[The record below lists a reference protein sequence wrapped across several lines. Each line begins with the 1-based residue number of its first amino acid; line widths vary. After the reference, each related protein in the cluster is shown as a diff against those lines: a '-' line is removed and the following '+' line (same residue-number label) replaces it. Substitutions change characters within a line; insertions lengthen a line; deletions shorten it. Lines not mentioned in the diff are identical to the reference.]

1 MLDVKIETFL
11 AVCRNMSFTKAANEL
26 FITQPAVSQHIKYLE
41 KYYGTKLFS
50 YSGRKLSL
58 TEQGALLCRFFETIH
73 HDTLRIEEMI
83 KQIPTKKTL
92 RLGATMSIGGF
103 YLPDRL
109 SRYMRLHPH
118 LHISLIIQDT
128 KDLLNKLDN
137 GEVDLVLC
145 EGYFN
150 KAEYGSRCVQQ
161 DEIICLCAKNYPIP
175 NVICI
180 EDLFEHRV
188 ILRESGSGTREVLER
203 MLRAHGY
210 ETEHFLNRCEVNNP
224 HIILQ
229 LLCSGIGVSFL
240 YRTVGEK
247 LLKSGELKEIQIPDF
262 QMEHEFNAVWNQNSV
277 FTEQY
282 QQIMEE
288 LLSGEAAEYSEML

>member
-41 KYYGTKLFS
+41 HHYGTKLFS

-109 SRYMRLHPH
+109 SRYLQLHPDWNV
-118 LHISLIIQDT
+118 SLTIQDT
-128 KDLLNKLDN
+128 EDLLHLLDN
-137 GEVDLVLC
+137 GALDFAFC
-145 EGYFN
+145 EGYFH
-150 KAEYGSRCVQQ
+150 KAEYGNCCIQKE
-161 DEIICLCAKNYPIP
+161 EIVCFCAKSYPIP

-180 EDLFEHRV
+180 EDLFEHR
-188 ILRESGSGTREVLER
+188 ILLREYGSGTREVLER

-210 ETEHFLNRCEVNNP
+210 EIEHFSSRCEVNSP
-224 HIILQ
+224 HTILQ
-229 LLCSGIGVSFL
+229 LLLSGMGVSFL
-240 YRTVGEK
+240 YWTVGEK
-247 LLKSGELKEIQIPDF
+247 LLKSGELKVIQISDF
-262 QMEHEFNAVWNQNSV
+262 RMEHEFNMVWNQNSV

-282 QQIMEE
+282 QQIAEE
-288 LLSGEAAEYSEML
+288 LLSSEIIECS